1 MERRTAARSTHGQ
14 SATATR
20 RVVTVGDV
28 SDLLQGGSG
37 DDIIEAIEESTNIG
51 EDTMIAGGGNDII
64 EAHDG
69 VKDTIDCGSGTDTVS
84 ADAEPTDKLAANCYD
99 Q

>member
-1 MERRTAARSTHGQ
+1 
-14 SATATR
+14 
-20 RVVTVGDV
+20 VTVGDV

-51 EDTMIAGGGNDII
+51 EDTMIAGGNDII

-99 Q
+99 